1 MKFNIVTIFPELI
14 DQFVK
19 HGLMARAIDGNL
31 LEVKTW
37 DPRTFSDDKNNRIDD
52 KPFGGGQGMLIKA
65 EPIIKTVNEIKRD
78 ADTHV
83 IFVAPHGEKF
93 NQNKALELKQKNNL
107 TIICGRYEG
116 LDYRIEENVVDEV
129 ISIGDF
135 ILNGGELPALI
146 IMESIARLEEGFV
159 GNENSLIDSFSN
171 GLLEYPQYTRPEKST
186 YGDVPEILL
195 SGNHEKVQRW
205 KLKESLRVTLLRRP
219 DLLLERTLSDIEIE
233 LLNEIKGE

>member
-129 ISIGDF
+129 LSIGDF

-195 SGNHEKVQRW
+195 SGNHEKVKRW
-205 KLKESLRVTLLRRP
+205 KLKEFLRVTLLRRP

>member
-116 LDYRIEENVVDEV
+116 LDYRIEKNVVDEV
-129 ISIGDF
+129 LSIGDF